1 MISENYTRE
10 QRLNDLNKVIDI
22 LPLNDK
28 DREVLIKQIAMVR
41 INDIDIAN
49 ECDNNKILKLQ
60 LDIMEGA
67 AVGKIS

>member
-10 QRLNDLNKVIDI
+10 QRLTDLNKVIDI

-41 INDIDIAN
+41 INDMDIAT
-49 ECDNNKILKLQ
+49 ECDNNKILRLQ

-67 AVGKIS
+67 ADGKIS

>member
-10 QRLNDLNKVIDI
+10 QRLTDLNKVIDI

-41 INDIDIAN
+41 INDIDIAT

-67 AVGKIS
+67 ADGKIS

>member
-10 QRLNDLNKVIDI
+10 QRLTDLNKIIDI

-41 INDIDIAN
+41 INDMDIAN
-49 ECDNNKILKLQ
+49 ECDNNKILRLQ

>member
-10 QRLNDLNKVIDI
+10 QRLTDLNKVIDI

-41 INDIDIAN
+41 INDMDIAN
-49 ECDNNKILKLQ
+49 ECDNNKILRLQ

-67 AVGKIS
+67 ADGKIS

>member
-10 QRLNDLNKVIDI
+10 QRLTDLNKVIDI

-41 INDIDIAN
+41 INDMDIAN

>member
-10 QRLNDLNKVIDI
+10 QRLNDLNKVINM
-22 LPLNDK
+22 LPLNDI

-41 INDIDIAN
+41 INDIDIAT
-49 ECDNNKILKLQ
+49 DLNNKILRLQ
-60 LDIMEGA
+60 MDIMEGA

>member
-41 INDIDIAN
+41 INDIDIAT
-49 ECDNNKILKLQ
+49 ECDGILKLQ

>member
-10 QRLNDLNKVIDI
+10 QRLTDLNKVIDI

-41 INDIDIAN
+41 INDIDIAT
-49 ECDNNKILKLQ
+49 ECDNNKILRLQ

-67 AVGKIS
+67 ADGKIS

>member
-10 QRLNDLNKVIDI
+10 QRLTDLNKVIDI

-41 INDIDIAN
+41 INDMDIAN
-49 ECDNNKILKLQ
+49 ECDGILRLQ

-67 AVGKIS
+67 ADGKIS